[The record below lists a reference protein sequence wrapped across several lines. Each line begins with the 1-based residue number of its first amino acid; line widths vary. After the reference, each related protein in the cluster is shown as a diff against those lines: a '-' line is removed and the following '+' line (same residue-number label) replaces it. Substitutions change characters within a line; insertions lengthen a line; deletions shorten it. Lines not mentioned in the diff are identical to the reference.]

1 MGLSAL
7 LWNFVAN
14 IVFQGPAA
22 LTLDGKG
29 RIAMPSRHRE
39 VLSAMGVSQLT
50 ITKHPEGSLMIFPR
64 PAWEQFRDKVA
75 ALPMSASGWKRI
87 FLGNAMDVEIDGSSR
102 LLIAPELR
110 AAAGLS
116 RDVMLLGMGSHF
128 ELWDAARYAEHEA
141 KVMAEPMPEALQDFS
156 F

>member
-1 MGLSAL
+1 M
-7 LWNFVAN
+7 AN
-14 IVFQGPAA
+14 IVFQGASA

-29 RIAMPSRHRE
+29 RIAMPVRHRD
-39 VLSAMGVSQLT
+39 VLAAMGVNQLT
-50 ITKHPEGSLMIFPR
+50 VTKHPEGSLMVFPR
-64 PAWEQFRDKVA
+64 PAWEAFRDKVA

-87 FLGNAMDVEIDGSSR
+87 FLGNAMDVEMDSASR
-102 LLIAPELR
+102 VLISPELR

-128 ELWDAARYAEHEA
+128 ELWDSSRYAEHEA
-141 KVMAEPMPEALQDFS
+141 RVMQSDMPDALKDFS